1 MGNPAEGNIIRTY
14 LETMLDL
21 PWNNETEENPNLQNA
36 EEILN
41 RDHYQLTKVKERI
54 LEFLAVRQ
62 LTMQRLRHRLFVLW
76 DPGNR

>member
-1 MGNPAEGNIIRTY
+1 MGNPAEGNILEL

-41 RDHYQLTKVKERI
+41 RDIT
-54 LEFLAVRQ
+54 
-62 LTMQRLRHRLFVLW
+62 
-76 DPGNR
+76 N